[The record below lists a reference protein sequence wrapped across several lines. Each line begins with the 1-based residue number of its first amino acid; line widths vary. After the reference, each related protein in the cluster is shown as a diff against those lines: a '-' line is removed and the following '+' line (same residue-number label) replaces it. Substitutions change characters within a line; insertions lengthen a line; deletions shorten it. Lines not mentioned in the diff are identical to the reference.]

1 MLNAQ
6 TFTTIVPVLNAC
18 PGVSSYQEHVLFV
31 GYKLAGV
38 APAHLSPGFVF
49 GYNEEAR
56 AATEDGLAEIWDTA
70 ASAAAEFVK

>member
-49 GYNEEAR
+49 GYN
-56 AATEDGLAEIWDTA
+56 W
-70 ASAAAEFVK
+70 